1 MISMQSGW
9 WVLSAI
15 LAFYALVRTSDLER
29 ASVVTRHCLPVL
41 ASAETLPQT
50 LSGVV
55 SHEGRYDYRAWANPE
70 LSLEANELSD
80 WDKENETIKVES
92 DRKCHLEDRLGM
104 QPNTEC
110 IRMQSQERGEA
121 MRALLQRAQGS
132 GRWHLNRQQKV
143 AVSL

>member
-70 LSLEANELSD
+70 VSLEANELSD
-80 WDKENETIKVES
+80 WDNQSRKRQKVS
-92 DRKCHLEDRLGM
+92 LGRS
-104 QPNTEC
+104 PRDATEC

-132 GRWHLNRQQKV
+132 GRWHLNLRQQKV